1 MASFRF
7 RHIEE
12 IDKNIKTKEV
22 SFVPCNHEGT
32 IIGEGSAAIVFPF

>member
-1 MASFRF
+1 MANFRV

-22 SFVPCNHEGT
+22 SFVLCNHEKT